1 MANPCDYGM
10 CNVDL
15 CTDPDCTAPL
25 YMEDTMDTN
34 TITLTLMGT
43 KLMATLNINGSIFG
57 QVYPTREVAL
67 QKYFSE
73 AATLEERGVLAEDS
87 SIVE

>member
-15 CTDPDCTAPL
+15 CTNPNCIPE
-25 YMEDTMDTN
+25 EDTMDTN

-43 KLMATLNINGSIFG
+43 KLMATLNINSSIFG
-57 QVYPTREVAL
+57 QVYRTRKEAL
-67 QKYFSE
+67 DMYFTE
-73 AATLEERGVLAEDS
+73 AANLREKGLLAEDS
-87 SIVE
+87 SILD